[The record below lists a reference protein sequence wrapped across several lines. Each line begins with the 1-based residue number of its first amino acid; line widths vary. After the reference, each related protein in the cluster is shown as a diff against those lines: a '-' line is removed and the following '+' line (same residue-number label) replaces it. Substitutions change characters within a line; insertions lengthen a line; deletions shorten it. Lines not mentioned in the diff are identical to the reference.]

1 MIIVCIAM
9 AVTAALCIRPA
20 LEHDR
25 NLPMSVTGKA
35 RK

>member
-1 MIIVCIAM
+1 MIIVVIAL
-9 AVTAALCIRPA
+9 AVTAALAIRPA

-35 RK
+35 HK